1 MDLVAL
7 TKFLVES
14 IVKDPDDITVKMFSE
29 DENEIIIQVLVKD
42 EDMGAVIGKSG
53 TIANA
58 IRTIVQ
64 ASAYVNHLPKVKI
77 NIDSY

>member
-14 IVKDPDDITVKMFSE
+14 IVKNPDAITVKMFSE

-64 ASAYVNHLPKVKI
+64 ASAYVNRLPKVKI

>member
-14 IVKDPDDITVKMFSE
+14 IVKDPDAITVKMFSE

>member
-7 TKFLVES
+7 TKYLVES
-14 IVKDPDDITVKMFSE
+14 IVKEPETITVKKISE
-29 DENEIIIQVLVKD
+29 EENEIVIQVLVQ
-42 EDMGAVIGKSG
+42 ESDMGVVIGKSG
-53 TIANA
+53 VTANA

-64 ASAYVNHLPKVKI
+64 ASAYANHLSKVKI

>member
-14 IVKDPDDITVKMFSE
+14 IVKDPDTITVKMFSE

-53 TIANA
+53 AIANA

>member
-14 IVKDPDDITVKMFSE
+14 IVKDPDAITVKMFSE
-29 DENEIIIQVLVKD
+29 DENEIIIQVLVND
-42 EDMGAVIGKSG
+42 EDMCSVICKSG
-53 TIANA
+53 AIANA

>member
-14 IVKDPDDITVKMFSE
+14 IVKNPDAITVKMFSE

>member
-14 IVKDPDDITVKMFSE
+14 IVKDPDAITVKMFSE

-77 NIDSY
+77 NIESY

>member
-1 MDLVAL
+1 MNLVAL

-14 IVKDPDDITVKMFSE
+14 IVKDPDAITLKMFSE